1 VHDYRERKA
10 LALELLAL
18 VVVTVVRFICTNPEC
33 RATWQVLPAF
43 VARQLWWTWSAVEH
57 TTAGA
62 ETIAPV
68 TSAATTVVETPAES
82 STTSAATTVV
92 ETPAESSTTSAATTV
107 VDTATLGAV
116 AGPRVPSTRTEQRW
130 AARLR
135 ASANQLEAMLA
146 ACGDK
151 AVQAVA
157 DALRAHCTRAD
168 LVQCHAQMMGIAA
181 GRRYAVV
188 AALVDDLERGIR
200 LM

>member
-1 VHDYRERKA
+1 VHDYRERK
-10 LALELLAL
+10 ALELLAL
-18 VVVTVVRFICTNPEC
+18 VVVTVVRFICANPEC

-62 ETIAPV
+62 EASASVAI
-68 TSAATTVVETPAES
+68 AATTVVETA
-82 STTSAATTVV
+82 
-92 ETPAESSTTSAATTV
+92 TPA
-107 VDTATLGAV
+107 AV
-116 AGPRVPSTRTEQRW
+116 ARPRVPSTRTEQRW

-135 ASANQLEAMLA
+135 ASANQLVTMLA
-146 ACGDK
+146 ACGDN
-151 AVQAVA
+151 AVRTVA
-157 DALRAHCTRAD
+157 DALRARCTRAD
-168 LVQCHAQMMGIAA
+168 LVQCHAEMMGIAA